1 MRNSTFNRLV
11 ALSLIGLWACDDA
24 ATAPEDAAPIASDA
38 RPIDAALD
46 ASDSDAA
53 RPDADLMD
61 RGLVDAAPDRGVDAA
76 IAADQG
82 VGDLAIEDAG
92 LDAAPASC
100 VRYTA
105 PVDTGLLPGF
115 ELIEVSGI
123 AASRQ
128 TPGVF
133 WMHNDSGHQPMLH
146 AFTAEGQPRARIP
159 LDPGLRDLE
168 DVAVARCP
176 RSERWCVFVADCGD
190 NLLQRDEIRILAI
203 PEPPLPGEA
212 DRGEVVVDGI
222 TTLRRRY
229 PDGPHDVEALV
240 VAPEGDRLWLFTKV
254 EAGPVQI
261 FSSDT
266 LDPSTDLAEVG
277 QFAAPGVAVPM
288 GRMVTGADLHPDGT
302 RLALR
307 VYTGS
312 YEYWLEADGIRGLGR
327 LPARQVALGPLS
339 EPQGEAIGY
348 GADGRSL
355 WTVSE
360 SGAGNQPI
368 HRYDCVD

>member
-1 MRNSTFNRLV
+1 MRTLFL
-11 ALSLIGLWACDDA
+11 LCLFACDDA
-24 ATAPEDAAPIASDA
+24 TTAVPLDRAVDAAPVDA
-38 RPIDAALD
+38 QVLD
-46 ASDSDAA
+46 
-53 RPDADLMD
+53 RGPLD
-61 RGLVDAAPDRGVDAA
+61 RGLDATPVDLGRDRGVDATTDATPDLAPGDALVDATIDGTVDAAPDAA
-76 IAADQG
+76 
-82 VGDLAIEDAG
+82 VR
-92 LDAAPASC
+92 SC
-100 VRYTA
+100 VRYAA

-133 WMHNDSGHQPMLH
+133 WMHNDSGHPPILQ
-146 AFTAEGQPRARIP
+146 AFLADGRRRAQIP

-176 RSERWCVFVADCGD
+176 TSERSCIWVADSGD
-190 NLLQRDEIRILAI
+190 NLRARDEIRILAV

-212 DRGEVVVDGI
+212 DRGELAVDGI
-222 TTLRRRY
+222 VTLRRRY

-240 VAPEGDRLWLFTKV
+240 VAPGGDRLWLFTKTEDEPTLIFTSDTV
-254 EAGPVQI
+254 DPSAVLLEAG
-261 FSSDT
+261 
-266 LDPSTDLAEVG
+266 
-277 QFAAPGVAVPM
+277 QFDAPGVAVPM
-288 GRMVTGADLHPDGT
+288 GRMVTGADLHPDGD
-302 RLALR
+302 RLAIR

-312 YEYWLEADGIRGLGR
+312 YEYWLDERGIAGIGD

-339 EPQGEAIGY
+339 EPQGEAIAY

-368 HRYDCVD
+368 HRYDCID